1 MISAGGS
8 ASMRDEKL
16 DKLLAKRVKLEAQIK
31 AAKKAVGEDAR
42 KADRHAKMLI
52 GGMVLSNIGVPWN
65 EVDCEQLAM
74 ALARVAD
81 EYKGCT
87 CEPLP
92 LQQAK
97 KRLRNWE
104 VGHNPWD
111 SYEPPAKEPKADE
124 PQDGEARDEVS
135 AGAGRQAGDGASDV
149 EGAAA
154 EAEPQVY
161 MTKYWQCPE
170 CRGLRTYPQE
180 HPSDTEIFCEK
191 CGAAKIPVPT
201 DVAREAIA
209 KYRRENS

>member
-1 MISAGGS
+1 
-8 ASMRDEKL
+8 MRDEKL
-16 DKLLAKRVKLEAQIK
+16 DKLLAKRAKLEAQIK
-31 AAKKAVGEDAR
+31 AAKKAVSEDAR
-42 KADRHAKMLI
+42 KADNHAKMLA
-52 GGMVLSNIGVPWN
+52 GGMVLSNIGVSWN
-65 EVDCEQLAM
+65 EVDFERLAM
-74 ALARVAD
+74 ALSRVAD
-81 EYKGCT
+81 EYKSCT
-87 CEPLP
+87 CEALP

-104 VGHNPWD
+104 VLHNPWG
-111 SYEPPAKEPKADE
+111 SYEPPVEESTEEKAAADE

-135 AGAGRQAGDGASDV
+135 AGAGPEAGDGASDV

-161 MTKYWQCPE
+161 MTRYWQCPE

-180 HPSDTEIFCEK
+180 RPSDTEVPCEK

-201 DVAREAIA
+201 DVAQEAIA